1 MNLSQTLN
9 NKRKTN
15 ANLKN
20 KRTPFFS
27 FLKNK
32 ANNTVSSV

>member
-1 MNLSQTLN
+1 MNPSKTLN

-15 ANLKN
+15 ENLKN
-20 KRTPFFS
+20 KRIPFFS